1 MNFKCFA
8 AWQSGYE
15 TAALSAAR
23 VTVMRWRCLPAFVQM
38 MWAVVIGC
46 TVSGCND
53 ELHDAAKQEPP
64 ALLSRMVPAATNADA
79 SPPAVPF
86 AASTPLTKA
95 HARASWPHD
104 TTAYTQGLLL
114 DGERL
119 IESTGG
125 EGHSD
130 IREVAKRSGHVI
142 HRTPLPFSAFGEGI
156 AVVDNRAYQLTW
168 KGGHGVAYDLH
179 SLAPIDSFSYE
190 GEGWGLTAVGSLLYM
205 SDGSSA
211 LRVVDP
217 HGFREIKRVK
227 VMEGASSVWMLNEL
241 ELVGDELWANIYQTD
256 LIARIVPSTGQV
268 IGWIDLSGLL
278 TPKARSDVMRRGG
291 VANGI
296 AFDASRQVVLVTGK
310 LWPRV
315 FELRLADIPGFR
327 SSARQRLGKGRNEDP

>member
-1 MNFKCFA
+1 
-8 AWQSGYE
+8 
-15 TAALSAAR
+15 
-23 VTVMRWRCLPAFVQM
+23 
-38 MWAVVIGC
+38 MWAVVVGC
-46 TVSGCND
+46 AISSCS
-53 ELHDAAKQEPP
+53 DASHEAARQEPP
-64 ALLSRMVPAATNADA
+64 AILSSMRPATTTNADA

-86 AASTPLTKA
+86 NTSTPLTKA

-114 DGERL
+114 DGARL

-130 IREVAKRSGHVI
+130 IREAAKRSGHVI
-142 HRTPLPFSAFGEGI
+142 NRTPLPSSAFGEGI
-156 AVVDNRAYQLTW
+156 AVFANRVYQLTW
-168 KGGHGVAYDLH
+168 KGGHGFAYDL
-179 SLAPIDSFSYE
+179 STLAPVDSFSYE
-190 GEGWGLTAVGSLLYM
+190 GEGWGLTTVGSLLYM

-217 HGFREIKRVK
+217 HGFREVRRIAVR
-227 VMEGASSVWMLNEL
+227 EGDRSVWMLNEL

-256 LIARIVPSTGQV
+256 LIARIVPTTGQV

-278 TPKARSDVMRRGG
+278 TPKERADVVRRGG

-296 AFDASRQVVLVTGK
+296 AFDAQRQVVLVTGK

-315 FELRLADIPGFR
+315 FELRLADIPR
-327 SSARQRLGKGRNEDP
+327 LVPPAR